1 LSYLCAALSFWLE
14 AAFFYPL
21 IYPVQNKMQK
31 YPFFIILFLFLAKI
45 AYSQQKI
52 SSNGG
57 VFTPKG
63 DIKALVVFVL
73 FKDNPTTNPNFKN
86 SDHYYQ
92 GWEVSENKRLPDG
105 VNPETGRMDEILY
118 HDLSQFEREMN
129 SSVYNFSKDLYQ
141 ISLGKFKFWGEV
153 FKDST
158 GTARAIEVEADG
170 CVSFG
175 HSNKAAWAEMKRLN
189 PKMDLSGFDQRT
201 NFPNYAFDNSDT
213 SAHKADKKLDYVI
226 FIYRYRRAWGQQP
239 MVGMNL
245 WAGADGGFAGT
256 NLGLEDKFNSF
267 ACSEGFTMCYNSGVF
282 IHELAHTLYNC
293 PHLFG
298 ANKVVGEY
306 LHRPALGWGATSQL
320 SIFKGGLTA
329 WERWYL
335 GYIEPKLDLDKN
347 TAQDKTYEVEI
358 GDFVTTGD
366 AVRINLPFSGKQN
379 LWIEYHSGETVFDQ
393 HPWQGQVINNDT
405 IRATPAGIY
414 AYIEETCNSR
424 NEIIHPLS
432 NRANSLK
439 LLNAAGNYDYELLN
453 FQPVKNAWGN
463 DLYEWERGQPN
474 PISGTNAFFH
484 QAVDLNQDGKIDFN
498 KNYNQGSGE
507 YIFLAKEKIRDS
519 FVNLYGCF
527 GFYDGEKNR
536 DYARIPTFQPNDSLT
551 LNSNPMPL
559 NHPKYQLQ
567 TQTTDAYILN
577 GLSVYFK
584 SGSQPNSRKIIV
596 KYKQTVLNKNANW
609 SGHILLP
616 NISQDSSADLIVGKN
631 KKLYLLRNRTADR
644 HTITEDGFFSN
655 PTKLVIAQ
663 DAVLLVKKGAVLII
677 DEKSSLQIKGKLI
690 LEKGAKL
697 QIEKGSRL
705 VLDNPEGLIINKKAK
720 LIDKNLAKVG
730 K

>member
-1 LSYLCAALSFWLE
+1 
-14 AAFFYPL
+14 
-21 IYPVQNKMQK
+21 MQK

-73 FKDNPTTNPNFKN
+73 FKDNPKTNPNFKN

-105 VNPETGRMDEILY
+105 VNPETGRMDGILY
-118 HDLSQFEREMN
+118 HNLSQFERETN

-141 ISLGKFKFWGEV
+141 ISLGKFRFWGEV

-189 PKMDLSGFDQRT
+189 PKMDFSSFDQRT

-213 SAHKADKKLDYVI
+213 SKYKADKKLDYVI
-226 FIYRYRRAWGQQP
+226 FIYRYRRAWGEQP
-239 MVGMNL
+239 MVGMPL

-256 NLGLEDKFNSF
+256 NLGLEDKFNGF
-267 ACSEGFTMCYNSGVF
+267 ACSEGFTMCHNSGVF

-358 GDFVTTGD
+358 VDFVTTGD
-366 AVRINLPFSGKQN
+366 AVRINLPFAGKQN
-379 LWIEYHSGETVFDQ
+379 LWIEYHSGETIFDQ

-414 AYIEETCNSR
+414 VYVEDVSNDR
-424 NEIIHPLS
+424 NEIIFPLS

-439 LLNAAGNYDYELLN
+439 LLNAGGNYDYELLN
-453 FQPVKNAWGN
+453 FQPQKNAWGN
-463 DLYEWERGQPN
+463 DLYEWERGEPN

-519 FVNLYGCF
+519 LVNLYGCF
-527 GFYDGEKNR
+527 GFYDEEKNR
-536 DYARIPTFQPNDSLT
+536 DYARIPTFQPGDSLT

-559 NHPKYQLQ
+559 NYPKYQLQ
-567 TQTTDAYILN
+567 AKSTEPYILN
-577 GLSVYFK
+577 GLSIYFEA
-584 SGSQPNSRKIIV
+584 GSKHISKKIVV
-596 KYKQTVLNKNANW
+596 KYKQTLLSDHADW
-609 SGHILLP
+609 AGQIILP
-616 NISQDSSADLIVGKN
+616 NISQDEKPDLIIHRKVRLN
-631 KKLYLLRNRTADR
+631 VLRSQTADR
-644 HTITEDGFFSN
+644 HSRTEDGLFSN
-655 PTKLVIAQ
+655 PSSLTINE
-663 DAVLLVKKGAVLII
+663 DAILQIKKGGILSISENSI
-677 DEKSSLQIKGKLI
+677 LQIKGTLI
-690 LEKGAKL
+690 LEQGAKL
-697 QIEKGSRL
+697 IIEKNAQL
-705 VLDNPEGLIINKKAK
+705 IVDKPEKLIKAKKAK
-720 LIDKNLAKVG
+720 IIDKNLAKSNN
-730 K
+730 